1 MPLTARLQLELFAS
15 EHSTSLLD
23 NALPYTW
30 DDAVNRWV
38 IEQSHKASLKT
49 DQMHFRWLQP
59 LLSGTALSSIDRQI
73 IEKIRQNKIDSGASN
88 ATVNRVLSLIRSVLR
103 RALNDW
109 EWTVKVPYFRM
120 LPEPTRRV
128 RFLSRL
134 EAIQLLHELPVH
146 LSDMAAFTLAT
157 GLRRAN
163 VTGLLWSQVNLT
175 MRQAWIHPDQAKA
188 RKAIAVPLNADAY
201 MLIAKQAGKHTT
213 HVFSYE
219 GKPIT
224 QVSTAAWYKALKRCG
239 IEDFRWHDLRH
250 TWASWHAQAGTP
262 LFVLQELG
270 GWESTEMVR
279 RYAHLA
285 VGHLAEYAGNLESLR
300 KS

>member
-1 MPLTARLQLELFAS
+1 MSHVDRSQLALFDSIPSPVQA
-15 EHSTSLLD
+15 EVTV
-23 NALPYTW
+23 PYTW
-30 DDAVNRWV
+30 DDAVSRWV
-38 IEQSHKASLKT
+38 LEQSHKASLKT
-49 DQMHFRWLQP
+49 DHMHFRWLYP
-59 LLSGTALSSIDRQI
+59 YLNGVLLPSVDRQL
-73 IEKIRQNKIDSGASN
+73 IEKIRQIKIDSGVSN

-103 RALNDW
+103 RACNDW
-109 EWTVKVPYFRM
+109 EWIVKVPYFRM
-120 LPEPTRRV
+120 LREPTRRV
-128 RFLSRL
+128 RFLSRP

-163 VTGLLWSQVNLT
+163 VTGLLWTQVNLT

-188 RKAIAVPLNADAY
+188 RKAIAVPLNGDAY
-201 MLIAKQAGKHTT
+201 MIVSKQSGKHKT
-213 HVFSYE
+213 HVFNYE

-239 IEDFRWHDLRH
+239 IENFRWHDLRH

-279 RYAHLA
+279 RYAHLG
-285 VGHLAEYAGNLESLR
+285 VGHLSNYANNLASLR
-300 KS
+300 K

>member
-1 MPLTARLQLELFAS
+1 MPLTARLQLDLFAT
-15 EHSTSLLD
+15 EYSTSQSE

-38 IEQSHKASLKT
+38 VEQSHKASLNT
-49 DQMHFRWLQP
+49 DRMHFRWLHP
-59 LLSGTALSSIDRQI
+59 YLNGILLSSVDRQL
-73 IEKIRQNKIDSGASN
+73 IEKIRQIKIDSGVSN

-103 RALNDW
+103 RACNDW
-109 EWTVKVPYFRM
+109 EWIVKVPFFRT
-120 LPEPTRRV
+120 LREPTRRV
-128 RFLSRL
+128 RFLSRP

-188 RKAIAVPLNADAY
+188 RKAIAVPLNGDAY
-201 MLIAKQAGKHTT
+201 MIISKQTGKHKT
-213 HVFSYE
+213 HVFSYD
-219 GKPIT
+219 GKPIK
-224 QVSTAAWYKALKRCG
+224 QVSTAGWYKALKRCG
-239 IEDFRWHDLRH
+239 IENFRWHDLRH

-300 KS
+300 KL